1 MTARSPAPYYTLMQS
16 ESFVVLQASGE
27 SPDISGGKYPFSS
40 NPGVSVC
47 QTHSLIFFA
56 ECEKK
61 VRHIPFN
68 FSAALLVTFV
78 QMNAKKQLA
87 MHAPFN
93 MVE

>member
-1 MTARSPAPYYTLMQS
+1 MTAGSPAPYYVLMKS
-16 ESFVVLQASGE
+16 ESFMVLQAFGE

-47 QTHSLIFFA
+47 QTHSLIFSA
-56 ECEKK
+56 ECEKE
-61 VRHIPFN
+61 VSN
-68 FSAALLVTFV
+68 FPPNFPSALLVTFF
-78 QMNAKKQLA
+78 QMNAKNQFA

>member
-1 MTARSPAPYYTLMQS
+1 MTAGSPAPYYTLMQS
-16 ESFVVLQASGE
+16 ESFMVLQTFGE
-27 SPDISGGKYPFSS
+27 SPDFFFS
-40 NPGVSVC
+40 NPGVSIC
-47 QTHSLIFFA
+47 QTHSLTFFA

-61 VRHIPFN
+61 VRHFPHN

>member
-1 MTARSPAPYYTLMQS
+1 MTAGSPAPYYTLMKS
-16 ESFVVLQASGE
+16 ESFMVLQVFGE
-27 SPDISGGKYPFSS
+27 SPDISGGKYPFSP

-47 QTHSLIFFA
+47 QTHSLIFSA

-61 VRHIPFN
+61 VSN
-68 FSAALLVTFV
+68 FPLNFPAALIVTFV

-87 MHAPFN
+87 MHASFN